1 MRKNIKKAIVVSSI
15 VMIMIIAIISTFF
28 IVKYCIN
35 KANINKVNEIYS
47 VDNIQERLNT
57 EDNTIKDDFL
67 LQIDGESVLGV
78 VKIEKIGF
86 EGLVFE
92 GTTLDTLSKG
102 VGHFESSK
110 IIDGNVCLAA
120 HNYSNMW
127 KNLYTVSNGDIIE
140 YACALGYKKYK
151 VSDIKQIEDTDISVL
166 ENTQDNMITLIT
178 CVKNVPSKRL
188 CVQAKEISNLNKDG
202 F

>member
-1 MRKNIKKAIVVSSI
+1 MRKNIKKAIVVLSI
-15 VMIMIIAIISTFF
+15 VVIMIIAIISTFF
-28 IVKYCIN
+28 IVKYYIN
-35 KANINKVNEIYS
+35 KIKINKVNEIYS
-47 VDNIQERLNT
+47 VDNIQDRLST
-57 EDNTIKDDFL
+57 EDNTIKNDFL
-67 LQIDGESVLGV
+67 LQVDGESVIGV

-92 GTTLDTLSKG
+92 GTSLETLSKG
-102 VGHFESSK
+102 VGHFESSR

-127 KNLYTVSNGDIIE
+127 KKLYTVSNGDIIE
-140 YACALGYKKYK
+140 YACSLGYKKYK
-151 VSDIKQIEDTDISVL
+151 VSDIKEIEDTDVSVL

-178 CVKNVPSKRL
+178 CVKNVPTKRL
-188 CVQAKEISNLNKDG
+188 CVQAKEISN

>member
-1 MRKNIKKAIVVSSI
+1 MRKNIKKAIVIASI
-15 VMIMIIAIISTFF
+15 VIIMIIAIISTFF
-28 IVKYCIN
+28 IVKYCMN
-35 KANINKVNEIYS
+35 KININKVNDVYS

-67 LQIDGESVLGV
+67 LQIDGESVIGV

-92 GTTLDTLSKG
+92 GTSLETLAKG
-102 VGHFESSK
+102 VGHFESSR

-127 KNLYTVSNGDIIE
+127 KKLYTVSNGDIIE

-151 VSDIKQIEDTDISVL
+151 VFDVKEIEETDVSVL
-166 ENTQDNMITLIT
+166 ENTQENIITLIT

-188 CVQAKEISNLNKDG
+188 CVQAKEILNSNEES